1 MLDRAVKRTMARRL
15 LPAAGIVLAVLVL
28 WMISPWRESGE
39 DGKEAA
45 EPPASVEPAVIAL
58 PRDDGII
65 KVGLTMDTLQEER
78 WIKDQE
84 LFGAAVEALGAE
96 FIAMTADS
104 DDLKQIEQA
113 ETLISMGVDV
123 LVIVPHDAEA
133 TATVVSKAHAAG
145 IKVLSYD
152 RLVRNADVDL
162 YISFD
167 NERVGELQ
175 AEAITKR
182 VPAGK
187 YVFIGGPETD
197 YNAHLLK
204 KGVFNVLQP
213 FIDRGDITVVYDQW
227 TRDWTPANA
236 LANMRAALE
245 ANGNRID
252 AVIAANDGTA
262 GAVIEALAEQGLAG
276 RIPVAGQDAELAAV
290 QRIVAGTQ
298 TMTVYKPIQQL
309 AEMAAELAVKL
320 ARGESPGADRF
331 VNNGKIDVPS
341 VLLTPIAV
349 DASNLDETIIA
360 DGFHSR
366 EEVYQYVNRGQGG
379 Q

>member
-1 MLDRAVKRTMARRL
+1 MVDRARGKAGRRWKL
-15 LPAAGIVLAVLVL
+15 APLLAVAVL
-28 WMISPWRESGE
+28 GIWLLFLFAGGGNGE
-39 DGKEAA
+39 PAPAA
-45 EPPASVEPAVIAL
+45 EPEAG
-58 PRDDGII
+58 RDVAERERTESGRNI

-96 FIAMTADS
+96 FIAMTANS

-133 TATVVSKAHAAG
+133 TAAVVNRAHAAG

-182 VPAGK
+182 VPKGK
-187 YVFIGGPETD
+187 YVYIGGPETD
-197 YNAHLLK
+197 YNAHLLR
-204 KGVFNVLQP
+204 KGVYNVLQP
-213 FIDRGDITVVYDQW
+213 YIDRGDITIVYDQW
-227 TRDWTPANA
+227 TRDWTPAVA
-236 LANMRAALE
+236 RDNMLAALE
-245 ANGNRID
+245 VSGGMID

-262 GAVIEALAEQGLAG
+262 GGAIEALSEWGLAG
-276 RIPVAGQDAELAAV
+276 HIPVAGQDAELAAV
-290 QRIVAGTQ
+290 QRIVGGSQ
-298 TMTVYKPIQQL
+298 TMTVYKPIHQL

-320 ARGESPGADRF
+320 ARGENPGTDRF

-349 DASNLDETIIA
+349 DAGNMEETIIA
-360 DGFHSR
+360 DGFHTR
-366 EEVYQYVNRGQGG
+366 EQVYGTDRP
-379 Q
+379 